1 MTSWSQDL
9 KMKVYTVLI
18 FVVLAVLSASARRG
32 KLSNGRRLQIILV
45 PPQDRVVTG
54 PALCALTAPGRI
66 SCPARGLPVLT
77 APSPHVAM
85 EASLRDLRSLRGQA
99 TEDAAETERV
109 IMRYWYAV
117 RRIRKQG

>member
-1 MTSWSQDL
+1 MTSLSQDL

-32 KLSNGRRLQIILV
+32 KLSNGRRLQIIL

-66 SCPARGLPVLT
+66 SCPVRGRPVLT

-99 TEDAAETERV
+99 TEDAAETRE
-109 IMRYWYAV
+109 
-117 RRIRKQG
+117 